1 MDGEGYSESGSG
13 HGGERIVN
21 QGSRLQQRLAAAALC
36 CLMSSYGVAQEVTTQ
51 QTTPDAPST
60 AQQQQQQP
68 VNILQADQQAQRV
81 SATQQPFYVPLPHSH
96 NPFAPYMP
104 DTVAPLN
111 LTNSPRLQNLVRD
124 GKLYLSLRD
133 AIALALENNLDLAYF
148 RYTIPIASMD
158 LARTRAGGV
167 ANGVNVSV
175 SSGTPGGSSNSFGA
189 GTTNGGAGS
198 SSGGAGSAGASGGG
212 AGGLVQS
219 TLGVGTT
226 VHGRDPQLFAQAY
239 LDHTTQQLTNSVTTG
254 VPFFHQNT
262 VEALAEYSQYFSL
275 GTNIQAYY
283 TGLRQTTNSLFST
296 TNPTLQSNFQVYIY
310 QPVLAGFGLATNNR
324 YIRIAKK
331 NQQLTDL
338 GFKAQAISTVSQV
351 ENIYWNL
358 VAAYQDSQVKQR
370 SVEFANQTLEDDRKQ
385 LDLQAIPAQQVLKD
399 QAAVATAE
407 GDLTVAKATLKLN
420 ELYIK
425 NALTK
430 TIDDPQL
437 EDMPVIPLDIKGT
450 PDQNESKPIDQ
461 LITEAEKNRPDVSM
475 DEIAMQ
481 RAQISL
487 KTIKNE
493 LLPSLTLYGEYAGT
507 GLAGVPNPTCTPD
520 QGCTPETNL
529 PNGFGGA
536 FQNTFNYTAPEYQVG
551 FELQITLRNRVAK
564 ADQFRSVLEY
574 RQSEIQY
581 EQQKKSIRFDVRNSQ
596 YNLQQMRARVDAAQK
611 ARDLAQSTFD
621 ITKQEQQLGS
631 KSSLDTLAAD
641 HDLAV
646 AESALFTA
654 QAAYEQAKVYID
666 QATGETLERM
676 GVSIDDA
683 KAGVVTHAQQQ
694 QP

>member
-1 MDGEGYSESGSG
+1 MNGA
-13 HGGERIVN
+13 RI
-21 QGSRLQQRLAAAALC
+21 QQQLAAVALC
-36 CLMSSYGVAQEVTTQ
+36 CLVSSSTLAQTAPAQ
-51 QTTPDAPST
+51 QQQAPAQTTPAPAPATAPDAPST
-60 AQQQQQQP
+60 TQQQQSQP
-68 VNILQADQQAQRV
+68 VSIVQADQQAQR
-81 SATQQPFYVPLPHSH
+81 SIGTPPPFQVELPHSH

-104 DTVAPLN
+104 SDVPPLN
-111 LTNSPRLQNLVRD
+111 LTNSPRLQSLIRD
-124 GKLYLSLRD
+124 GKLYLSLKD

-148 RYTIPIASMD
+148 RYTLPIAATD
-158 LARTRAGGV
+158 LARTKAGGV
-167 ANGVNVSV
+167 ANGVNVGV
-175 SSGTPGGSSNSFGA
+175 SSGTPGGGSNSFGA
-189 GTTNGGAGS
+189 GTSNGGAGS
-198 SSGGAGSAGASGGG
+198 SGGGAGSAGASGGG

-226 VHGRDPQLFAQAY
+226 VHNRDPQIYTQAWSDHTTTQLTNTVTTGTSSFQQNTWEAQAY
-239 LDHTTQQLTNSVTTG
+239 
-254 VPFFHQNT
+254 
-262 VEALAEYSQYFSL
+262 YSQYFPL
-275 GTNIQAYY
+275 GTNVQVYY
-283 TGLRQTTNSLFST
+283 TGLRQATNNLFNA
-296 TNPTLQSNFQVYIY
+296 TNPTLQSGFQAFVY

-338 GFKAQAISTVSQV
+338 GFKAQAIATISQV
-351 ENIYWNL
+351 ENIYWTL
-358 VAAYQDSQVKQR
+358 VSAYQDEQVKDR
-370 SVEFANQTLEDDRKQ
+370 SLQFANQTLEDDKKQ
-385 LDLQAIPAQQVLKD
+385 LDLQAIPALQVMKD
-399 QAAVATAE
+399 QSAVATAE

-425 NALTK
+425 NALTRE
-430 TIDDPQL
+430 IDDPQL
-437 EDMPVIPLDIKGT
+437 EDMPVIPLDLSGT
-450 PDQNESKPIDQ
+450 PDANENKPIQ
-461 LITEAEKNRPDVSM
+461 TLITEAQKNRPDVSM
-475 DEIAMQ
+475 DQLAME

-493 LLPSLTLYGEYAGT
+493 LLPSLTLYGEYAGA
-507 GLAGVPNPTCTPD
+507 GLAGVPNPDCNPNN
-520 QGCTPETNL
+520 GCIPETTL

-536 FQNTFNYTAPEYQVG
+536 LQNTFNYTAPEYQVG
-551 FELQITLRNRVAK
+551 FELSITLRNRVAK

-581 EQQKKSIRFDVRNSQ
+581 EQQKKSITFDVRNSLF
-596 YNLQQMRARVDAAQK
+596 NLQQMRARVDAALK
-611 ARDLAQSTFD
+611 SRDLAQSTFN

-646 AESALFTA
+646 AQSALFTA

-683 KAGVVTHAQQQ
+683 KAGVVTHM